1 MKNVTGKFFGNP
13 SNTAQLTSPFSS
25 YLMVPSNNSDGFV
38 KYDFLLQN
46 QCCVFSNIFS
56 QYLSVPFFIIVYCYF
71 VQDRCPPLLTCSFTH
86 FYPTLSKK
94 KTKKY
99 CCGFTFPT
107 FRSSILC
114 SHCRQCFISNP
125 QEILR
130 CAEFY
135 CFYRTVLEDPDMGE
149 EITEHLMHCQNY
161 L

>member
-94 KTKKY
+94 NQK
-99 CCGFTFPT
+99 
-107 FRSSILC
+107 ILLWLYIP
-114 SHCRQCFISNP
+114 H
-125 QEILR
+125 IL
-130 CAEFY
+130 F
-135 CFYRTVLEDPDMGE
+135 FHSLQPLQTVL
-149 EITEHLMHCQNY
+149 HLKSSGNSEVCRI
-161 L
+161 LLLL

>member
-94 KTKKY
+94 KTKNIAVALHSPHSVLP
-99 CCGFTFPT
+99 FFAATADSA
-107 FRSSILC
+107 SS
-114 SHCRQCFISNP
+114 Q
-125 QEILR
+125 ILR
-130 CAEFY
+130 KFWGVQNFIAFIGQCM
-135 CFYRTVLEDPDMGE
+135 RTL
-149 EITEHLMHCQNY
+149 IWKKK
-161 L
+161 